1 MRSSSFFRCRIRC
14 SFGVE
19 YSFEFRYKMYLL
31 RSYFKSLRAIL
42 YLKFILSRKPM
53 AIVDKNNIEKI
64 KILYLTSNV
73 PKFELCIFFFFFCSN
88 NISL

>member
-1 MRSSSFFRCRIRC
+1 
-14 SFGVE
+14 
-19 YSFEFRYKMYLL
+19 MYLL

-73 PKFELCIFFFFFCSN
+73 PKFELCIFFFFFVLTIYLYSKNDPNKSN
-88 NISL
+88 STI